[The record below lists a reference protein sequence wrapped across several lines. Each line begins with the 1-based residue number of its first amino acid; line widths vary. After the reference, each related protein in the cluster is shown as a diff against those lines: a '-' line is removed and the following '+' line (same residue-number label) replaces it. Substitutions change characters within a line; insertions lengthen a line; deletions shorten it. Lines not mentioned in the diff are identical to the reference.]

1 MTMTQKNIAF
11 KVDFSRIL
19 ELLADQI
26 YQSPLA
32 LLRENT
38 QNSFDALLMRK
49 QLAHEFEPQICV
61 SIDDEWLQFSDNG
74 IGMTAEEIEKNY
86 WHAGSSG
93 KNTDVARAAGVV
105 GTFGIGAVANFGVA
119 DELRVESESAITGD
133 RTASS
138 VLRSELS
145 TESKGISVRSIDATG
160 EPGTIVRAHL
170 APGSNLPVDDAK
182 RYLREFVEFVDIP
195 VVFNEETVSGA
206 THRTALPTENHAWY
220 EQRHSVTLAE
230 IIDGDL
236 EVFGMATGELRVVL
250 ENVKASTGLGR
261 KGAIVLVQ
269 GQNVIRTMRSGFG
282 LAAVAIQS
290 PYRWGGVIDLPFLKP
305 TAGREALDDSSNRW
319 LQAIISSLDDNISL
333 LAADN
338 IESFNSNGFLQWIVN
353 KRRYDLCGN
362 LEIVLHP
369 GNTAETLA
377 AVTER
382 GANKYYSGRDQ
393 RVIQT
398 YASEDHPLIVLTR
411 RSPRRDCE
419 LGYLKSAGASEIDTK
434 PRVEKEIP
442 TDHQSF
448 PQSALAIRLTRVL
461 EEDYFLKVDVRFGSI
476 TGTLPLLMTESSD
489 PVTIYL
495 DPDSTSVAP
504 LLALY
509 NDDYN
514 SFTPF
519 VKDFARTTVYPRIS
533 HLVPSSTRYGA
544 DALLKHLRSN
554 REWFEY
560 EAEDRL
566 DLEEIF
572 KELGFGNPTAV
583 QAVRQLTATRRAIF
597 EVSGSGTEPLSSA
610 LSDID
615 DPTNDDAE
623 ESLDA
628 RPAID
633 RRGEATSARILT
645 SEKSVNGYRCFL
657 AISPGVQRENGEF
670 FLHPHST
677 EIVWGGRKVIFIFHH
692 VSKRFALY
700 YDVLCPGLVGNT
712 SGGGPQISSTILTDN
727 NTFIPVPNE
736 IASGFVPAVDEKI
749 RLAVRGDILPFEEK

>member
-1 MTMTQKNIAF
+1 MTTTQRNIAF

-32 LLRENT
+32 LVRENT
-38 QNSFDALLMRK
+38 QNSFDALLMRRA
-49 QLAHEFEPQICV
+49 LDDEFQPEIHV
-61 SIDDEWLQFSDNG
+61 TFDDEWLQFSDNG

-119 DELRVESESAITGD
+119 DELRVESQSAITGA
-133 RTASS
+133 RTESS

-145 TESKGISVRSIDATG
+145 TESKGISVRSIDAVG

-170 APGSNLPVDDAK
+170 APGSNLNIDDAK

-195 VVFNEETVSGA
+195 VVFNGESVSGA
-206 THRTALPTENHAWY
+206 THRSALPTENHAWY
-220 EQRHSVTLAE
+220 QQHPSVSLAG
-230 IIDGDL
+230 IIEGDL
-236 EVFGMATGELRVVL
+236 EVFGMATGELRVVI
-250 ENVKASTGLGR
+250 ENVKASTGLG
-261 KGAIVLVQ
+261 KNGAIVLAQ
-269 GQNVIRTMRSGFG
+269 GQNVVRTMRSGFG

-290 PYRWGGVIDLPFLKP
+290 PYRWGGIIDLPFLKP

-319 LQAIISSLDDNISL
+319 LQAIISSLDDEVSL
-333 LAADN
+333 MAADH
-338 IESFNSNGFLQWIVN
+338 IESFGSNGFLQWIVN
-353 KRRYDLCGN
+353 KSRYDLCGN
-362 LEIVLHP
+362 LEIVLRP
-369 GNTAETLA
+369 GSTAETLA

-382 GANKYYSGRDQ
+382 GAKKYYSGRDQ
-393 RVIQT
+393 KVVQT

-419 LGYLKSAGASEIDTK
+419 LGYLKLAGATEIDTK
-434 PRVEKEIP
+434 PRVEEEIP
-442 TDHQSF
+442 IERQSF

-461 EEDYFLKVDVRFGSI
+461 EEDYFLKVDVRFGAI
-476 TGTLPLLMTESSD
+476 TGALPLLTVESSD

-544 DALLKHLRSN
+544 DALLQHLRSN

-566 DLEEIF
+566 DIEEIL

-583 QAVRQLTATRRAIF
+583 QAVKQLTATRRSIF
-597 EVSGSGTEPLSSA
+597 EVSGSGTEPLTSA
-610 LSDID
+610 ISDID
-615 DPTNDDAE
+615 DQSNDDAE
-623 ESLDA
+623 DPLGA

-633 RRGEATSARILT
+633 RRGEETSARILT
-645 SEKSVNGYRCFL
+645 SEKPVNGYGCFL
-657 AISPGVQRENGEF
+657 AISPGVQRLNGEF

-677 EIVWGGRKVIFIFHH
+677 EAVWGGRKVIFIFHH

-700 YDVLCPGLVGNT
+700 YDVLCSGLVGNA
-712 SGGGPQISSTILTDN
+712 SGGGPQTSSTILTEN

-736 IASGFVPAVDEKI
+736 IANGFVPVGQEKI
-749 RLAVRGDILPFEEK
+749 RLAVRGDILPFEDK